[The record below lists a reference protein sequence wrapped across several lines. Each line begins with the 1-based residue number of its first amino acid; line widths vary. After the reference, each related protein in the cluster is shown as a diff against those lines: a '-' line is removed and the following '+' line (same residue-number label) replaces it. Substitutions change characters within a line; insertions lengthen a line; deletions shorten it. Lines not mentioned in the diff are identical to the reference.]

1 MTIFDELAD
10 NQRLYNTYMVDDAEA
25 AKQKFREAKAL
36 SISGETIDKKTT
48 ELIILAIAITE
59 KCEGCIASHARNAVL
74 AGATMEEI
82 GALIAICTHMSGSVS
97 AFFGGKALR
106 YAEQAMQE
114 KDREQ
119 EEK

>member
-10 NQRLYNTYMVDDAEA
+10 NQRLYNTYMVDDAEDA
-25 AKQKFREAKAL
+25 IAL
-36 SISGETIDKKTT
+36 SISGDTIYNKTT
-48 ELIILAIAITE
+48 DLIILAIAITE